1 MAAFVSVVIPVY
13 NTEPYLEECVWSVL
27 RQTYPDLEL
36 ILVDDGSDDGS
47 RELCERL
54 SREDRRIRVL
64 SQEHRGVS
72 AARNAAISAP
82 SMQASSE
89 CGQSAGEYLFFLDS
103 DDSIHPELLQK
114 LCSLAEKTN
123 AAIVSSDLLWV
134 RESVQIPVEEET
146 QEEKYIYLDNQ
157 TALNSFCTTV
167 EGGKLLGTLGG
178 KLVRRGAL
186 KALLFDETMGRGE
199 DTKFLYQILEQGADV
214 AILQR
219 KWYYYRQRQSSA
231 SHIKTPE
238 SCYDC
243 YQCYQY
249 ISGLELA
256 QGRTVS
262 AILMEQYAVDYL
274 VKGYCV
280 SRLEHNK
287 QSTVFGRKLGRSELK
302 APAFSLLAPTNR
314 VRIFLAFYCYPL
326 YLFLSWTLRML
337 RKGKRRCAAWLK
349 KTSAPAAGYAEQSA
363 R

>member
-1 MAAFVSVVIPVY
+1 MAAFISIIIPVY

-27 RQTYPDLEL
+27 RQTYPNFEL
-36 ILVDDGSDDGS
+36 ILVDDGSNDGS

-54 SREDRRIRVL
+54 SWEDRRIRVL
-64 SQEHRGVS
+64 CQEHRGVS

-82 SMQASSE
+82 PMQASSE
-89 CGQSAGEYLFFLDS
+89 CGQSVGENLFFLDS
-103 DDSIHPELLQK
+103 DDSIHPELLQE
-114 LCSLAEKTN
+114 LCSLAKKTN
-123 AAIVSSDLLWV
+123 AAIVSSDLFWF
-134 RESVQIPVEEET
+134 REKVQIPSEEAAREEE
-146 QEEKYIYLDNQ
+146 YIYMDNQ
-157 TALNSFCTTV
+157 TALNSFCTTA
-167 EGGKLLGTLGG
+167 EGGRLLGTLGG
-178 KLVRRGAL
+178 KLIRRGAL
-186 KALLFDETMGRGE
+186 KTLLFDETMGRGE

-238 SCYDC
+238 SYYDC

-256 QGRTVS
+256 QGRTVN

-287 QSTVFGRKLGRSELK
+287 QSTVFGKNLGRSELK
-302 APAFSLLAPTNR
+302 APEFSLLAPVNR
-314 VRIFLAFYCYPL
+314 ARIYLAFYCYPL
-326 YLFLSWTLRML
+326 YLFLRWTLRML
-337 RKGKRRCAAWLK
+337 QKGKRRCAAWLK
-349 KTSAPAAGYAEQSA
+349 KAPAPAAGPAEQSA